1 VKRNTTECTNRRCSR
16 D

>member
-1 VKRNTTECTNRRCSR
+1 VKRNTTECTNRGCSR